1 MQQGDRDRQSERTAE
16 LNPNVTMEWGW
27 LRSTERDVLFLV
39 EKDFDRDRADIG
51 GLLKDDFEWDDPDP
65 GIKAAIEGF
74 LK

>member
-1 MQQGDRDRQSERTAE
+1 
-16 LNPNVTMEWGW
+16 MEWGW
-27 LRSTERDVLFLV
+27 LRSTERDVLFMV

-51 GLLKDDFEWDDPDP
+51 GLIKDVFAWDDPDP